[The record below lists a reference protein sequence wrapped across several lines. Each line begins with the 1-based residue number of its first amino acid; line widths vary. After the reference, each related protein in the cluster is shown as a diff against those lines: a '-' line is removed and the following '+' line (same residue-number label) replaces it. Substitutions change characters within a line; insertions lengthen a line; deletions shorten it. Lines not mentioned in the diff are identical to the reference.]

1 MREYPQGLWFVLLLV
16 RQSQNDHV
24 IDKVGL
30 VALSEQ
36 VVVMEVAMNH
46 KMSHPELQVVYSTDC
61 LSSV

>member
-46 KMSHPELQVVYSTDC
+46 KASHPELQAIYSTDY
-61 LSSV
+61 LYPV